1 MKKVF
6 FGVAIIIVLMF
17 SSCVTMEI
25 IDGVPQS
32 LGVIHSAKLDTSAGP
47 IASYW
52 QIGPLIGY
60 NISID
65 IGYDDFIA
73 KIGGQPVNFQTVE
86 YYFGSVHRISAYP
99 R

>member
-17 SSCVTMEI
+17 SSCVSMEI

-32 LGVIHSAKLDTSAGP
+32 LGVIHSAKLDTSREP
-47 IASYW
+47 IASYF

-65 IGYDDFIA
+65 IGYDGFVD
-73 KIGGQPVNFQTVE
+73 KIGGRPVNIQVVE
-86 YYFGSVHRISAYP
+86 YYFGMFHRVSAYAK
-99 R
+99 